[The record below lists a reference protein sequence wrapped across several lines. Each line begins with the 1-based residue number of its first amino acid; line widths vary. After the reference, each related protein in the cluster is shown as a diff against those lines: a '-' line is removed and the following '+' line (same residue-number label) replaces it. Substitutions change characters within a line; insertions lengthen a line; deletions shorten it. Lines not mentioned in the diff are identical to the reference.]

1 MTADSGRRV
10 ASDRARRIQQVA
22 IYIGSIVFALTIFGG
37 AFVLT
42 PGLPDC
48 PPYGRFSCL
57 FEPWFYRFAIN
68 GLLIFGV
75 FVIVL
80 LPVRFAISLLQA
92 AREQ

>member
-1 MTADSGRRV
+1 MTPDPARRV
-10 ASDRARRIQQVA
+10 ESDRARRIQQVA
-22 IYIGSIVFALTIFGG
+22 VYVGSTVFALTIIGG

-48 PPYGRFSCL
+48 PPYGRFGCL
-57 FEPWFYRFAIN
+57 YTPWTRRFVIN

-80 LPVRFAISLLQA
+80 VPIRIALSLVQA